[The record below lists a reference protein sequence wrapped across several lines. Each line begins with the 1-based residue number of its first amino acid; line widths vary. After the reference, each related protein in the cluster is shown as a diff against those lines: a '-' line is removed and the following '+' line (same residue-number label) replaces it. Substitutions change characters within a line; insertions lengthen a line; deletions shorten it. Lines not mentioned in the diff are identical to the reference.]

1 MKQKGFTILEF
12 LISMFIGFLILGGV
26 IATYVSMKATTRDT
40 MAIGELQETG
50 RLTLSILR
58 RDIEQIGFWG
68 TFYEAE
74 FSVDNTTSVANPD
87 PDCFGGLNNGSFPD
101 KTPTNFRPIFAEVSD
116 GNKMLDCIDD
126 SKEETNVIQ
135 LKFLE
140 GRQVTPD
147 PVEKKNNE
155 NRYYFIAEQEKAQF
169 ISGVNVNNALPTVN
183 ATLWPYSHHVYYINE
198 QDITINNRRIIVPV
212 LMRKRLTVKGGLT
225 TEPIMEG
232 IEDIRMVFGIDSDA
246 DNKVDTY
253 RSTQDMTTEL
263 WENTDGILTVQVFLL
278 VRSLE
283 ADADL
288 ELKSQTYTLG
298 LDDDKR
304 VHTFTDKYRRTVFTT
319 TIRLNNVGS
328 TAWRM

>member
-12 LISMFIGFLILGGV
+12 LISMFIGMLILGGV
-26 IATYVSMKATTRDT
+26 IVTYVSMKATTRDT

-74 FSVDNTTSVANPD
+74 FSRDNTTSVANPD

-101 KTPTNFRPIFAEVSD
+101 TTPTNFRPVYAEVSD
-116 GNKMLDCIDD
+116 GNKMLGCIDG
-126 SKEETNVIQ
+126 SKENTDVIQ
-135 LKFLE
+135 VKFLE
-140 GRQVTPD
+140 GRQIIPTPANK
-147 PVEKKNNE
+147 PNT

-169 ISGVNVNNALPTVN
+169 ISGEDAGNPLPTVN

-198 QDITINNRRIIVPV
+198 QELTINNRRITVPV
-212 LMRKRLTVKGGLT
+212 LMRKRLTVEGGLT

-232 IEDIRMVFGIDSDA
+232 IEDLRMVFGIDSDA

-253 RSTQDMTTEL
+253 RSTEDMTAAL

-288 ELKSQTYTLG
+288 ELTSQTYTLG
-298 LDDDKR
+298 LDEDKR
-304 VHTFTDKYRRTVFTT
+304 VRTFTDNFRRTVFTT

>member
-1 MKQKGFTILEF
+1 MKQRGFTILEF
-12 LISMFIGFLILGGV
+12 LISMFIGMLILGGV

-40 MAIGELQETG
+40 MTIGELQETG

-74 FSVDNTTSVANPD
+74 FSEDNTTSVANPD

-101 KTPTNFRPIFAEVSD
+101 TTPTNFRPVFAEVSD
-116 GNKMLDCIDD
+116 GNKMLGCIDD
-126 SKEETNVIQ
+126 SKADTNVIQ

-140 GRQVTPD
+140 GRQMTPATVT
-147 PVEKKNNE
+147 NT

-169 ISGVNVNNALPTVN
+169 INGVNAQQPLPTVN

-198 QDITINNRRIIVPV
+198 QEITINNRKTNVPV
-212 LMRKRLTVKGGLT
+212 LMRKRLTVNGGLV

-232 IEDIRMVFGIDSDA
+232 IEDMRMVLGIDSDA
-246 DNKVDTY
+246 DNRVDTY
-253 RSTQDMTTEL
+253 LSTRDMTAEL
-263 WENTDGILTVQVFLL
+263 WENTNGILTIQVFLL

-283 ADADL
+283 PDADL
-288 ELKSQTYTLG
+288 ELTNQTYTLG
-298 LDDDKR
+298 LDDDRR
-304 VHTFTDKYRRTVFTT
+304 VHTFTDNFRRTVFTT

>member
-74 FSVDNTTSVANPD
+74 FSIDNTVSESNPD

-101 KTPTNFRPIFAEVSD
+101 TTPTNFRPVFAEVSD
-116 GNKMLDCIDD
+116 GNEMLGCIDD
-126 SKEETNVIQ
+126 SKEDTNVIQ

-140 GRQVTPD
+140 GRQMTP
-147 PVEKKNNE
+147 ETITNT

-169 ISGVNVNNALPTVN
+169 ITGDAAKNPLPTVN

-198 QDITINNRRIIVPV
+198 QTLKINNRDIVVPV
-212 LMRKRLTVKGGLT
+212 LMRKRLTENGGLV

-232 IEDIRMVFGIDSDA
+232 IEDMRMVFGIDSDS

-253 RSTQDMTTEL
+253 RSTQDMTSEL
-263 WENTDGILTVQVFLL
+263 WENTNGILTVQVFLL

-283 ADADL
+283 ADADI

-304 VHTFTDKYRRTVFTT
+304 VHTFTDKYRRTIFTT

>member
-74 FSVDNTTSVANPD
+74 FSIDNTVSESNPD

-101 KTPTNFRPIFAEVSD
+101 TTPTNFRPVFAEVSD
-116 GNKMLDCIDD
+116 GNEMLGCIDD
-126 SKEETNVIQ
+126 SKEDTNVIQ

-140 GRQVTPD
+140 GRQMTP
-147 PVEKKNNE
+147 ETITNT

-169 ISGVNVNNALPTVN
+169 ITGDAAKNPLPTVN

-198 QDITINNRRIIVPV
+198 QTLKINNRDIVVPV
-212 LMRKRLTVKGGLT
+212 LMRKRLTENGGLV

-232 IEDIRMVFGIDSDA
+232 IEDMRMVFGIDSDS

-253 RSTQDMTTEL
+253 RSTQDMTAEL
-263 WENTDGILTVQVFLL
+263 WENTNGILTVQVFLL
-278 VRSLE
+278 IRSLE

-304 VHTFTDKYRRTVFTT
+304 VHSFTDKYRRTVFTT

>member
-74 FSVDNTTSVANPD
+74 FSVDNTVGESNPD

-101 KTPTNFRPIFAEVSD
+101 TTPTNFRPIFAEVSD
-116 GNKMLDCIDD
+116 GNEMLGCVDD
-126 SKEETNVIQ
+126 SKEDTNVIQ

-140 GRQVTPD
+140 GRQMTP
-147 PVEKKNNE
+147 ETITNT

-169 ISGVNVNNALPTVN
+169 ITGDAAKNPLPTVN

-198 QDITINNRRIIVPV
+198 QTLKINNRDIVVPV
-212 LMRKRLTVKGGLT
+212 LMRKRLTENGGLV
-225 TEPIMEG
+225 TEPIIEG
-232 IEDIRMVFGIDSDA
+232 IEDMRMVFGIDSDS

-253 RSTQDMTTEL
+253 RSTQAMTAEL
-263 WENTDGILTVQVFLL
+263 WENTNGILTVQVFLL

>member
-74 FSVDNTTSVANPD
+74 FSVDNTVSESNPD

-101 KTPTNFRPIFAEVSD
+101 TTPTNFRPIFAEVSD
-116 GNKMLDCIDD
+116 GNEMLGCIDD
-126 SKEETNVIQ
+126 SKEDTNVIQ

-140 GRQVTPD
+140 GRQMTP
-147 PVEKKNNE
+147 ETITNT

-169 ISGVNVNNALPTVN
+169 ITGDAAKNPLPTVN

-198 QDITINNRRIIVPV
+198 QTLKINNRDIVVPV
-212 LMRKRLTVKGGLT
+212 LMRKRLTENGGLV

-232 IEDIRMVFGIDSDA
+232 IEDMRMVFGIDSDS

-253 RSTQDMTTEL
+253 RSTQAMTAEL
-263 WENTDGILTVQVFLL
+263 WENTNGILTVQVFLL

-304 VHTFTDKYRRTVFTT
+304 VHTFTDNYRRTVFTT

>member
-74 FSVDNTTSVANPD
+74 FSIDNTTSVANPD

-101 KTPTNFRPIFAEVSD
+101 TTPTNFRPVYAEVSD
-116 GNKMLDCIDD
+116 GNKMLGCVDD
-126 SKEETNVIQ
+126 SKENTDVIQ
-135 LKFLE
+135 VKFLE
-140 GRQVTPD
+140 GRQIIPTPTNK
-147 PVEKKNNE
+147 PKT

-169 ISGVNVNNALPTVN
+169 ISGEDAGNPLPTVN

-198 QDITINNRRIIVPV
+198 QDLTINNRRITVPV
-212 LMRKRLTVKGGLT
+212 LMRKRLTVEGGLT

-232 IEDIRMVFGIDSDA
+232 IEDLRMVFGIDSDA

-253 RSTQDMTTEL
+253 RSTENMTAAL

-288 ELKSQTYTLG
+288 ELTSQTYTLG
-298 LDDDKR
+298 LDEDKR
-304 VHTFTDKYRRTVFTT
+304 VHTFTDKIRRTVFTT
-319 TIRLNNVGS
+319 TIRLNNLGS

>member
-12 LISMFIGFLILGGV
+12 LISMFIGMLILGGV
-26 IATYVSMKATTRDT
+26 IVTYVSMKSTTRDT

-74 FSVDNTTSVANPD
+74 FSIDNTTSVANPD

-101 KTPTNFRPIFAEVSD
+101 TTPTNFRPVYAEVSD
-116 GNKMLDCIDD
+116 GNKMLGCIDD
-126 SKEETNVIQ
+126 SKENTNVIQ
-135 LKFLE
+135 VKFLE
-140 GRQVTPD
+140 GRQMTPIS
-147 PVEKKNNE
+147 VSNT

-169 ISGVNVNNALPTVN
+169 ITGDTAKNPLPTVN

-198 QDITINNRRIIVPV
+198 QEITINNRRTIVPV
-212 LMRKRLTVKGGLT
+212 LMRKRLTVEGGLT

-232 IEDIRMVFGIDSDA
+232 IEDMRMVFGIDSDA
-246 DNKVDTY
+246 DSKVDTY
-253 RSTQDMTTEL
+253 YSTKDMTPAL

-288 ELKSQTYTLG
+288 ELTSQTYTLG

-304 VHTFTDKYRRTVFTT
+304 VHTFTDKFRRTVFTT

-328 TAWRM
+328 TAW

>member
-1 MKQKGFTILEF
+1 MKQRGFTILEF
-12 LISMFIGFLILGGV
+12 LISMFIGMLILGGV

-40 MAIGELQETG
+40 MTIGELQETG

-74 FSVDNTTSVANPD
+74 FSEDNTTSVANPD

-101 KTPTNFRPIFAEVSD
+101 TTPTNFRPVFAEVSD
-116 GNKMLDCIDD
+116 GNKMLGCIDD
-126 SKEETNVIQ
+126 SKADTNVIQ
-135 LKFLE
+135 IKFLE
-140 GRQVTPD
+140 GRQMTPETVT
-147 PVEKKNNE
+147 NI

-169 ISGVNVNNALPTVN
+169 INGTTAKNPLPTVN

-198 QDITINNRRIIVPV
+198 QEITINNRKTNVPV
-212 LMRKRLTVKGGLT
+212 LMRKRLTVNGGLV

-232 IEDIRMVFGIDSDA
+232 IEDMRMVFGIDSDA
-246 DNKVDTY
+246 DNRVDTY
-253 RSTQDMTTEL
+253 VSTRDMTAEL
-263 WENTDGILTVQVFLL
+263 WENTNGILTIQVFLL

-283 ADADL
+283 LDADL
-288 ELKSQTYTLG
+288 ELTNQTYTLG
-298 LDDDKR
+298 LDDDRR
-304 VHTFTDKYRRTVFTT
+304 VHTFTDNFRRTVFTT

>member
-12 LISMFIGFLILGGV
+12 LISMFIGMLILGGV

-74 FSVDNTTSVANPD
+74 FSTDNTTSVANPD

-101 KTPTNFRPIFAEVSD
+101 TTPTNFRPVFAEVSD
-116 GNKMLDCIDD
+116 GNKMLGCVDD
-126 SKEETNVIQ
+126 SKEDTDVIQ
-135 LKFLE
+135 VKFLE
-140 GRQVTPD
+140 GRQIIVTPTNK
-147 PVEKKNNE
+147 PNT

-169 ISGVNVNNALPTVN
+169 ITGSDANNPLPTVN

-198 QDITINNRRIIVPV
+198 QEITINNLRTIVPV
-212 LMRKRLTVKGGLT
+212 LMRKRLTVDGGIT

-232 IEDIRMVFGIDSDA
+232 IEDLRMVFGIDSDA
-246 DNKVDTY
+246 DNRVDIY
-253 RSTQDMTTEL
+253 VSTQDMTAEL
-263 WENTDGILTVQVFLL
+263 WENTNGILTVQVFLL

-288 ELKSQTYTLG
+288 ELTNQTYTLG
-298 LDDDKR
+298 LDEDRR
-304 VHTFTDKYRRTVFTT
+304 VHTFTDNFRRTVFTT

>member
-1 MKQKGFTILEF
+1 MKQRGFTILEF
-12 LISMFIGFLILGGV
+12 LISMFIGVLILGGV

-74 FSVDNTTSVANPD
+74 FSQTNTTSVSNPS

-101 KTPTNFRPIFAEVSD
+101 TTPTNFRPVYAEVSD

-126 SKEETNVIQ
+126 SKEDTNVIQ
-135 LKFLE
+135 IKFLE
-140 GRQVTPD
+140 GRQMTPETVT
-147 PVEKKNNE
+147 NT

-169 ISGVNVNNALPTVN
+169 INGTTAKNPLPTVN

-198 QDITINNRRIIVPV
+198 QELQINNRDLMVPV
-212 LMRKRLTVKGGLT
+212 LMRKRLTVNGGLT

-232 IEDIRMVFGIDSDA
+232 IEDMRMVFGIDTNA

-253 RSTQDMTTEL
+253 RSTKGMTAEI
-263 WENTDGILTVQVFLL
+263 WENSNGILTVQVFLL
-278 VRSLE
+278 VRALE
-283 ADADL
+283 PDGDL
-288 ELKSQTYTLG
+288 ELTNQTYTLG

-304 VHTFTDKYRRTVFTT
+304 EYTFTDNFRRTVFTT

>member
-1 MKQKGFTILEF
+1 MRQKGFTILEF

-74 FSVDNTTSVANPD
+74 FSVDNTVSESNPD

-101 KTPTNFRPIFAEVSD
+101 TTPTNFRPIFAEVSD
-116 GNKMLDCIDD
+116 GNEMLGCIDD
-126 SKEETNVIQ
+126 SKEDTNVIQ

-140 GRQVTPD
+140 GRQMTP
-147 PVEKKNNE
+147 ETITNT

-169 ISGVNVNNALPTVN
+169 ITGDAAKNPLPTVN

-198 QDITINNRRIIVPV
+198 QTLKINNRDIVVPV
-212 LMRKRLTVKGGLT
+212 LMRKRLTENGGLV

-232 IEDIRMVFGIDSDA
+232 IEDMRMVFGIDSDS

-253 RSTQDMTTEL
+253 RSTQAMTAEL
-263 WENTDGILTVQVFLL
+263 WENTNGILTVQVFLL

-288 ELKSQTYTLG
+288 ELESQTYTLG

-304 VHTFTDKYRRTVFTT
+304 VHTFTDNYRRTVFTT